1 MMRSDYCPV
10 ANEPCQCMCLDGCRI
25 KNNSRKPL
33 TDDLYNEL
41 LFAVGKKYPGETR
54 HETALRYIKQAETG
68 SNESAKTAHGIWC
81 QE

>member
-33 TDDLYNEL
+33 TDEEIS
-41 LFAVGKKYPGETR
+41 FI
-54 HETALRYIKQAETG
+54 TASVPLKLSSEFVLSIARAIER
-68 SNESAKTAHGIWC
+68 AHGIGR
-81 QE
+81 EE

>member
-33 TDDLYNEL
+33 TDEEITKLTADTWGSASIAPQSAPA
-41 LFAVGKKYPGETR
+41 FARTIER
-54 HETALRYIKQAETG
+54 
-68 SNESAKTAHGIWC
+68 AHGIGG
-81 QE
+81 